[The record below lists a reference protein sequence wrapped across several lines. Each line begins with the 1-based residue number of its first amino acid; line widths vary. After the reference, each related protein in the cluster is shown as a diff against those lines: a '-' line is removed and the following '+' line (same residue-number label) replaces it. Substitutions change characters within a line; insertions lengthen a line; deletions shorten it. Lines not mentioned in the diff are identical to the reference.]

1 MIDYNSIQFNY
12 SVLFQEFQS
21 ENADSKDRDL
31 EEIEVKI
38 EEHEIY
44 DPLHYDFEAPD
55 ESNFEVDDIKGY

>member
-1 MIDYNSIQFNY
+1 MHYNSIQFNY

-21 ENADSKDRDL
+21 ENPDSKDRDL

-44 DPLHYDFEAPD
+44 DPLQYDFEGPD
-55 ESNFEVDDIKGY
+55 EGNFEVDDNKGY